1 MILFFPKNMFSFI
14 PVELTG
20 ARKYEAARRLMG
32 VWSCNESTP
41 LRHGA
46 KVYRRHEAYTLL
58 QLKRRTAKAKNVSG
72 SSAVLP
78 LPLISSAVA
87 SSFSSSSS
95 SPVPVFSPR
104 HAQRNAIATL
114 DSLTDKVPL
123 YLYRNADG
131 RCVEI
136 IFFILFYDRIPHLFN
151 TF

>member
-32 VWSCNESTP
+32 VWSCKESTP

-78 LPLISSAVA
+78 R
-87 SSFSSSSS
+87 
-95 SPVPVFSPR
+95 PV
-104 HAQRNAIATL
+104 
-114 DSLTDKVPL
+114 
-123 YLYRNADG
+123 
-131 RCVEI
+131 
-136 IFFILFYDRIPHLFN
+136 
-151 TF
+151 